1 MDHRELDN
9 FIERYLN
16 GDTSAFDIIYEET
29 KKSVYLSIYS
39 LIKDRSSIEDLM
51 QDTYMKAI
59 NSLDYYQIGTNFQAW
74 ISRIARN
81 TTINYLKKKNRED
94 VVDPQETTIISELE
108 DKGNLLLDQALRIL
122 SEPEKEIIV
131 YRIVLNYTFKEISSI
146 LNIPL
151 GTVFWN
157 YQRAIK
163 KIKREL

>member
-59 NSLDYYQIGTNFQAW
+59 NSLDYYQIGTNFRAW